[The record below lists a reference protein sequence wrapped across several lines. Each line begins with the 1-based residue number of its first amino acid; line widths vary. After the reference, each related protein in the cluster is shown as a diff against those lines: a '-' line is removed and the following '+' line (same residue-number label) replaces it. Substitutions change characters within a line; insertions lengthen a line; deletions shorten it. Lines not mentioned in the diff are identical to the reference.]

1 MTYDEW
7 LDHYKP
13 IKNHI
18 ETNASMDGFMF
29 ETFDAELDYVRSR
42 RESLVWTIVDGDDG
56 NQYLVDGFH
65 YVNRQG
71 YMIASRLRGSGV
83 SLEINLDEG

>member
-18 ETNASMDGFMF
+18 DTNASMNGHMF
-29 ETFDAELDYVRSR
+29 ETFGDEELFVRSQK
-42 RESLVWTIVDGDDG
+42 ESLIWTIVDGDDG
-56 NQYLVDGFH
+56 GSYLVDGFH

-71 YMIASRLRGSGV
+71 YMIATYSHAGKPGV
-83 SLEINLDEG
+83 EINLDED